1 MIGVPNLRSFA
12 SNATNSSR
20 GFQCHPDGEAEATI
34 ILSLGLMGV
43 IANIV
48 MMSLILIN
56 KHLRR

>member
-12 SNATNSSR
+12 SNVTNSSR
-20 GFQCHPDGEAEATI
+20 GFHCHPDGETEATI
-34 ILSLGLMGV
+34 VLSLGFMGV
-43 IANIV
+43 MANIV